1 MTAEGGYAKD
11 GYGYGGEALNFNQY
25 ETREKDHTVSNI
37 KVQLP
42 KGNIKIDR
50 DINAQAYQ
58 AQAYSAPA
66 YKADYKPA
74 Y

>member
-1 MTAEGGYAKD
+1 MAE
-11 GYGYGGEALNFNQY
+11 GYGGYGKDSYGEALKFGQQ
-25 ETREKDHTVSNI
+25 ETREKDHTISNI
-37 KVQLP
+37 QVQLP